1 MKTIWIIL
9 LSACVGA
16 LGCMM
21 LMRLCKIQDVVTP
34 EIEIVRDTIEMVYID
49 TVRIEKPLPYQ
60 VVIRDTVVL
69 TDTLNEGGYYYETK
83 IYKDSALTAQVSGI
97 NATLDWYEVYR
108 PTEVNYISNTVYVPP
123 GKWSVGIQAGVGMTP
138 KGVQPYVGVGVA
150 YRLELKDMFKNL
162 KRAK

>member
-49 TVRIEKPLPYQ
+49 TVRIEKPFPYQ
-60 VVIRDTVVL
+60 VVVRDTIVL
-69 TDTLNEGGYYYETK
+69 TDTLNEEGYFNETK
-83 IYKDSALTAQVSGI
+83 IYKDSILTAQVSGI
-97 NATLDWYEVYR
+97 NATLDWYEVYS
-108 PTEVNYISNTVYVPP
+108 PIKVNYISNTVYVPP
-123 GKWSVGIQAGVGMTP
+123 GKWSVGIQGGVGVTP
-138 KGVQPYVGVGVA
+138 KGVQPYVGVGVT
-150 YRLELKDMFKNL
+150 YRLEFGNL